1 MASWKKVIVSGSN
14 ISQLNNDSAYLIDNA
29 GIQALGAGIVS
40 SSGQVSDLA
49 GVNNNQITITAGNG
63 ISFASGDGVFTLN
76 QGSDETIADIAVDL
90 NELGTETTIAQD
102 DFIAM
107 VDATDNGSQKITFS
121 NLEDEIFGNVSGD
134 ATIAAGGALTI
145 QNNAVEADMLNNNII
160 SGQGQMTGDVADTDE
175 LLVSDAGTVKRADF
189 SVVRDAVF
197 NDISGDATIA
207 AGGALTIAND
217 AIDLGM
223 LNDGALSVTA
233 SGDVAGQAALSTD
246 AVQIALTIQSN
257 AVENSMMADDSV
269 DSAEI
274 VDGAI
279 DNVHFSAGAKTAIS
293 GAFTT
298 DSSSLASRITTLEGS
313 DFVYDLQVS
322 DGGSGNGAISDAE
335 TLTIQGTSN
344 EVTVAYAD
352 GSSAF
357 TIGLPDAVT
366 VTNVTASLK
375 GDVDGTAGNA
385 SDLHNQ
391 SITSGEA
398 SQIGNINSVTISN
411 TQWGYLGGQD
421 QSVATSDSPSFTNL
435 TVTGDLTVEGT
446 RTELQVANLNV
457 EDPLI
462 LLNSGSSGG
471 ADVGIIFG
479 GSGDSANQGHA
490 IGWDD
495 SAGNFIFAE
504 DVSAGDTDWEGG
516 GGAILSKIGEI
527 QTTNGANP
535 STVSLQGVGA
545 INVRTDDETI
555 WIYS

>member
-145 QNNAVEADMLNNNII
+145 
-160 SGQGQMTGDVADTDE
+160 
-175 LLVSDAGTVKRADF
+175 
-189 SVVRDAVF
+189 
-197 NDISGDATIA
+197 
-207 AGGALTIAND
+207 AND

-293 GAFTT
+293 GAFTD
-298 DSSSLASRITTLEGS
+298 DSASFDTRISSLETGA
-313 DFVYDLQVS
+313 YDLDFQG
-322 DGGSGNGAISDAE
+322 DSGTGTITNAE
-335 TLTIQGTSN
+335 TLDIAGGTNITTTANAN
-344 EVTVAYAD
+344 ELSVA
-352 GSSAF
+352 
-357 TIGLPDAVT
+357 LDARINLT
-366 VTNVTASLK
+366 DVTASLK
-375 GDVDGTAGNA
+375 GNVDGDLTGTAGNA

-398 SQIGNINSVTISN
+398 SQIGNIDSVTISN

-435 TVTGDLTVEGT
+435 TVTGDLTVEGS
-446 RTELQVANLNV
+446 RTELNVANLNV
-457 EDPLI
+457 EDQFI
-462 LLNSGSSGG
+462 LLNSGSTSG
-471 ADVGIIFG
+471 DSGIIFG
-479 GSGDSANQGHA
+479 GTGDGVANAGHA
-490 IGWDD
+490 IFVDD
-495 SAGNFIFAE
+495 SNGNGSVFGFAE
-504 DVSAGDTDWEGG
+504 NLAHDVITGGTPTSKLGNIVEVAG
-516 GGAILSKIGEI
+516 A
-527 QTTNGANP
+527 P
-535 STVSLQGVGA
+535 SGTPTFQGVGTIG
-545 INVRTDDETI
+545 INTVTQDI